1 MMKWSIDCNRNG
13 DGNWIKWKTIDK
25 VILNEWSWTTCA
37 GLVGNDGDSGAND
50 MGGCH
55 LDLSTETFSRPSS
68 AVPVGCHIL
77 SVSLSLFFYLSLFVY
92 LSLFFSSS
100 SSFLLL
106 LLLLLLLLVLY
117 LYLYL
122 PPLSPVI
129 TLQLLL
135 LLQWSSVSC
144 KCWLLVD
151 VGDPIGYIQVKRSLG
166 WIPFYMGPTSTA
178 NRRSPIAAS

>member
-1 MMKWSIDCNRNG
+1 ME
-13 DGNWIKWKTIDK
+13 
-25 VILNEWSWTTCA
+25 L
-37 GLVGNDGDSGAND
+37 ND
-50 MGGCH
+50 MRRVSGQRRRQWRQWHGWMSFGFV
-55 LDLSTETFSRPSS
+55 DRDVQS
-68 AVPVGCHIL
+68 AVQRCPSRL
-77 SVSLSLFFYLSLFVY
+77 SHSQCLSISLFLPISFRLPIS
-92 LSLFFSSS
+92 FF
-100 SSFLLL
+100 FPLLL
-106 LLLLLLLLVLY
+106 PSFLLLLLLLLVLY